1 MRELRR
7 APVLEKKPLDVLSTA
22 EGKGVREKRGS
33 NSAHFKWPTDP
44 LWSRQW
50 SLVINSLIARDDVYY
65 THNSAVQCGS
75 EWGQVWTGYKG
86 AAGVDPGLHWQ
97 GSRSQHCGRW

>member
-1 MRELRR
+1 MQVEVAEQQRLLVRELRR

-33 NSAHFKWPTDP
+33 NSAYFKWPTDP

-65 THNSAVQCGS
+65 THNSLSTMWVR
-75 EWGQVWTGYKG
+75 VG
-86 AAGVDPGLHWQ
+86 ASLDWI
-97 GSRSQHCGRW
+97 